1 MVWHLTNPR
10 NEGALRVTARFG
22 LARTQPEVDFVDV
35 DLATDVRI
43 FVDPCALR
51 RFNTPWGQECVA
63 LIQDFFRRV
72 LRAIHEGDDETAV
85 GLLRVLR
92 EPNET
97 HLGFSTGQARGRG
110 LGNQSA
116 RDVGNTLKTSEAAK
130 SGLLQDLE
138 DTILMVPG
146 IASDIVSDIA
156 TNVIRQPLIRYTQEA
171 CKWYEIPLTGG
182 VASGPMWDPDVEEW
196 FEDYVDLPIVDNKRL
211 LLVPKSIVRRR
222 MEFDVDEYYGHFILP
237 TLQARELEA
246 ATALVQL
253 VGDVPRVTK
262 SDLIKKYGQGKQ
274 VAIGF
279 TLETPEF
286 LENYRTSKSARSNPP
301 LNHEG
306 LATYVGVD
314 TPDWAT
320 LLEAVTSLPAG
331 SEYAERYHRSVE
343 ALLTA
348 VFYPALSF
356 PQIEERLH
364 AGRKRIDISYAN
376 IAEHGFFRWL
386 GNNYPSQH
394 VFVECKNYSADPA
407 NPEVDQL
414 AGRFS
419 PNRGRFGILAVRTVG
434 NRELLQDRLRDTAS
448 DDRGF
453 ITFLDDDDLRQLVEA
468 RKRDETFGFL
478 KEKFDRLTM

>member
-1 MVWHLTNPR
+1 M
-10 NEGALRVTARFG
+10 RVTAHFG
-22 LARTQPEVDFVDV
+22 LAKTQPEVDFVDV

-43 FVDPCALR
+43 FVDPRALR

-72 LRAIHEGDDETAV
+72 LRSIHEGDDETAV
-85 GLLRVLR
+85 GLLRMLR

-110 LGNQSA
+110 LGSQSA
-116 RDVGNTLKTSEAAK
+116 RDVGNALKDSEAAK

-138 DTILMVPG
+138 DTVLMVPG
-146 IASDIVSDIA
+146 VASDIVSDIA

-171 CKWYEIPLTGG
+171 SEWYGIPVTSG
-182 VASGPMWDPDVEEW
+182 VASGPMWDPQAEEW
-196 FEDYVDLPIVDNKRL
+196 FEDYVDLPIVDNRRL

-222 MEFDVDEYYGHFILP
+222 MDFDVGEYYRHFILP
-237 TLQARELEA
+237 ALQARELEA
-246 ATALVQL
+246 TTELVRL
-253 VGDVPRVTK
+253 VGKVPHVTK

-274 VAIGF
+274 VAIDF
-279 TLETPEF
+279 TLETPEL
-286 LENYRTSKSARSNPP
+286 LETYRASKAGRITPP

-306 LATYVGVD
+306 VAAYVGVD
-314 TPDWAT
+314 TPDWDT
-320 LLEAVTSLPAG
+320 LLQAVTSLPPG
-331 SEYAERYHRSVE
+331 PECSDRYHRSVE

-356 PQIEERLH
+356 PRIEERLH
-364 AGRKRIDISYAN
+364 SGRKRIDISYAN
-376 IAEHGFFRWL
+376 IAEQGFFRWL

-394 VFVECKNYSADPA
+394 VFIECKNYSADPA

-419 PNRGRFGILAVRTVG
+419 PNRGQFGILAVRTVE
-434 NRELLQDRLRDTAS
+434 NRELLQSRLRDTAS

-453 ITFLDDDDLRQLVEA
+453 IIFLDDDDLRQLVEA

-478 KEKFDRLTM
+478 KEKFDHLIM